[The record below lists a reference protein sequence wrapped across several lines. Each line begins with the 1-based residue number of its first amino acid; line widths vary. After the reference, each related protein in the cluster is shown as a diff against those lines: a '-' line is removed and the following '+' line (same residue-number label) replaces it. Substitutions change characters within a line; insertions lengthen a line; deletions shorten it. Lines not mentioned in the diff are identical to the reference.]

1 MGSIPV
7 APASTYYNI
16 ILEILQSMIWLPV
29 VGNYADIDVYASILA
44 YEILLNQRGKPARN
58 YIPVAPNYSVPTDLR
73 LPELEHKT
81 FDFNSTTDQIIIL
94 DISKP
99 ETIHK
104 FAKDDQILEI
114 IDHHPGYEEYWQTH
128 IGKRAIIEPIGA
140 VATSIFEWW
149 GECWD
154 YGKMPSEIAKLL
166 LGAILDNT
174 LNFNAD
180 ITTPRDR
187 KAAKELTKI
196 LNTTIADFA
205 NQYFSAVS
213 QTIEQ
218 SLKSSIVKDIKQI
231 KISATSPE
239 IAFGQL
245 TLWNAKNVSNKIS
258 EIRQIISSISPSYL
272 ISIISISEKQNYILT
287 SSLELDNYLTQLLH
301 LKSQNN
307 WLVSDQLYLRKEI
320 IAKLLTTQT
329 QESI

>member
-1 MGSIPV
+1 MTIILATSECEALIGRELDKNEVQNFDQLDLTFSCFPLETLLKPV

-16 ILEILQSMIWLPV
+16 ILELLQSIIWLPV

-104 FAKDDQILEI
+104 FAKGDQILEI

-154 YGKMPSEIAKLL
+154 YGKMPSEI
-166 LGAILDNT
+166 
-174 LNFNAD
+174 
-180 ITTPRDR
+180 
-187 KAAKELTKI
+187 
-196 LNTTIADFA
+196 
-205 NQYFSAVS
+205 
-213 QTIEQ
+213 
-218 SLKSSIVKDIKQI
+218 
-231 KISATSPE
+231 
-239 IAFGQL
+239 
-245 TLWNAKNVSNKIS
+245 
-258 EIRQIISSISPSYL
+258 RQIMSSISPSYL

-287 SSLELDNYLTQLLH
+287 SSLELDNYFTQLLH

-307 WLVSDQLYLRKEI
+307 WLVSNQLYLRKEI
-320 IAKLLTTQT
+320 IAKLLANQT